1 MTRLIEGHAVERV
14 LIVDDQADARGAYGE
29 LVEDLDLVPVEIPGP
44 VDEDSLLSLAT
55 ERDVILCD
63 YHLKRQE
70 YAGCDGDVLLARCV
84 ERGMP
89 GVLCTGYSD
98 FGLAIRRDCLRWI
111 PSRVRSREVE
121 PQAFLD
127 GWAECFREIGGS
139 LHPSRRPWRTLV
151 RVEEVNLERGYI
163 SAIVPG
169 WSAQD
174 GVQIQ
179 LESVPTGVRSR
190 LRPDARFFCQVNV
203 GAESGEELFVDGWE
217 CGDTEFA
224 EQALHS

>member
-1 MTRLIEGHAVERV
+1 MTRLIEGHAIERV

-29 LVEDLDLVPVEIPGP
+29 LVEDLNLVPVEIPGP
-44 VDEDSLLSLAT
+44 VDENTLLSVAT

-70 YAGCDGDVLLARCV
+70 YAECDGDVLLARCV
-84 ERGMP
+84 ERGTP

-111 PSRVRSREVE
+111 PSRVRSREAE
-121 PQAFLD
+121 PQVFLD

-139 LHPSRRPWRTLV
+139 VHPARRPWRTLV
-151 RVEEVNLERGYI
+151 RVAGVHLERGYI

-169 WSAQD
+169 WSVQD
-174 GVQIQ
+174 AVQIQ
-179 LESVPTGVRSR
+179 LESIPTDFQGR
-190 LRPDARFFCQVNV
+190 LRTDARFFCQVNL
-203 GAESGEELFVDGWE
+203 GAESGEELFFDGWE
-217 CGDTEFA
+217 VADAEFA
-224 EQALHS
+224 EQTLHS